1 MQILNRLTIRNL
13 KLNKRRTIV
22 TIIGIIL
29 ATALLTAV
37 ATMAVSLKESVTL
50 RSKKVDGDFHLLL
63 YDMTDKEKES
73 VINNRQVESYYET
86 HEVGYGVLDGCVNDS
101 KPYVYIEALDSDTFE
116 KAEINVTSGRIP
128 EDDSEIVISSHI
140 KTNGGV
146 KYNLGDKITFDIGDR
161 TYNGK
166 KLYQN
171 DTYREDEQL
180 EAKQTKTYKVVGI
193 CDRLPYGEEPR
204 TAPGYSV
211 ITLANKADTSLN
223 KSDIY
228 LRFNKKALK
237 DRYDLTADIL
247 GVDKTL
253 FNKLNSGKLE
263 DKEIQTLKSQLDKTH
278 SYYINNSLIKYEAF
292 YDSSVAFVYN
302 MAAVVM
308 VIIIITSAVCISNS
322 FAISIN
328 QKTKQYGMLAS
339 IGATPRQI
347 RKNVFFEAAFM
358 GVIGIVAGIGGG
370 LSASYIL
377 VVLSN
382 KMLIDTFEMSIV
394 YAPSLLG
401 VLLSIVL
408 AIVTIVLS
416 ALVPA
421 IRASR
426 MSPIMAINH
435 SEDIKIKSKSLK
447 TPKLIGKVWGEGGVL
462 AYKNMKR
469 NKRKY
474 RVITISIA
482 LSVSTFIALYGF
494 MSLLTESVNRY
505 ANDKI
510 DLRVYMSSY
519 KSMSV
524 DEANKKVSNIVNRIN
539 NETNITDF
547 TFARGFYA
555 SLKDE
560 PKYSSDYKEVNKY
573 EAGLAEN
580 NGYYISIISLGNEE
594 YGKYIKKLGISK
606 ETAQSGGILVDNT
619 YQYINNGNDIKYFNI
634 YDGYKAGDVLTYR
647 IDTSNSS
654 KSLDNSKSS
663 DDTTL
668 YDIRI
673 VALSNERPFGYDNA
687 YTSYGYLIV
696 SDDYMNRIDTKNTD
710 STLLNINCDDPDK
723 AQDILVNEF
732 NIGQNYIFNAAQER
746 RNDEKLIL
754 TMKIFLYGFIAIV
767 SLIGITNIFNTVT
780 TGMELRGKEFA
791 MLQSIGMTKKE
802 FDKMIRLESVFY
814 GSKALI
820 IGVVSGT
827 ILSYVIYIS
836 AGESQLKYTLPL
848 LAIVMSVIVVI
859 ILLLGIMKYSIAQI
873 RKQNIIETIRN
884 ENI

>member
-116 KAEINVTSGRIP
+116 KAEINVTSGRLP

-746 RNDEKLIL
+746 RNDEKHIL

>member
-116 KAEINVTSGRIP
+116 KAEINVTSGRHP

>member
-116 KAEINVTSGRIP
+116 KAEINVTSGRLP

-746 RNDEKLIL
+746 RNDEKRIL

>member
-116 KAEINVTSGRIP
+116 KAEINVTSGRLP

-732 NIGQNYIFNAAQER
+732 DIGKNNIVNAAQER
-746 RNDEKLIL
+746 RNNENLIL
-754 TMKIFLYGFIAIV
+754 TIKIFLYGFIAIV

-802 FDKMIRLESVFY
+802 FDKMIRMESVFY

-827 ILSYVIYIS
+827 LLSYVIYIA
-836 AGESQLKYTLPL
+836 AGESQLRYVFPL
-848 LAIVMSVIVVI
+848 QAIVIAVVVVI
-859 ILLLGIMKYSIAQI
+859 ILLLGIMKYSIVQI